1 MQVSFQLISIV
12 LVCLQSE
19 ADSHFSAT
27 KTTVSIYARVV
38 RMRQSLPDRK
48 KCSKMERK
56 KNERM
61 RVAWKR
67 KLREIST
74 TCRVKREIKQW
85 RE

>member
-1 MQVSFQLISIV
+1 MISIV

-27 KTTVSIYARVV
+27 KTTVSIYARV
-38 RMRQSLPDRK
+38 RQSVPDRK

-56 KNERM
+56 KNDRM